1 MYIVCACLLLHP
13 WEWPHKPWVC
23 LHLDYA
29 GPFRGKMFLMVVDAQ
44 PKWIEAFPINS
55 SISSATIE
63 KLKTAFLIHG
73 LREMVAKN
81 NESNFVREEFDFL
94 KQN

>member
-1 MYIVCACLLLHP
+1 
-13 WEWPHKPWVC
+13 
-23 LHLDYA
+23 
-29 GPFRGKMFLMVVDAQ
+29 MVVDAQ